1 MVGFEPLRTW
11 DEGVGVDFSESD
23 EHLAIRDAVRA
34 IGAEY
39 GHGYFARCTAEGRF
53 TDELWE
59 AVFSAGFGG
68 VNVPRR
74 YGGGDAGLQEM
85 AMVIEELAAQ
95 GCPLLFLIVA
105 GMCGPIIGD
114 FGTDG
119 QKDAWLPGLSAGR
132 TRMAFA
138 ITEADAGS
146 NATGIATTA
155 APHGDGWVIN
165 GAKQFITG
173 MDVADAVLVVAR
185 TGTGRNG
192 RGLLSLFI
200 VDTDASGL
208 EFSAIP
214 MEIKAP
220 DRQFSVFFD
229 DVAVPGDRLVGGV
242 PDQGLTQVFSG
253 LNPERVNVA
262 AQATGLGR
270 YFLDKAVDYAG
281 RREVWGVPIGAHQG
295 LAHPLAEVKVQ
306 LDLAR
311 LMASKAAWLFDR
323 RSPGAG
329 EAAAVAKIAAA
340 DAALFSLDQAVQV
353 HGGNAFASEYGLGD
367 LWGLTRLMRSAPV
380 SREMA
385 LNYLAQHS
393 LGLPRSY

>member
-1 MVGFEPLRTW
+1 
-11 DEGVGVDFSESD
+11 VDFGESD
-23 EHLAIRDAVRA
+23 EHLAIRAAVHA
-34 IGAEY
+34 IGAKF
-39 GHGYFARCTAEGRF
+39 GHGYFTRCTREGRF
-53 TDELWE
+53 TGELWE
-59 AVFSAGFGG
+59 AIFAAGFGG
-68 VNVPRR
+68 VNLPAR
-74 YGGGDAGLQEM
+74 YGGGGGGLAEM
-85 AMVIEELAAQ
+85 AIVIEELAAQ

-105 GMCGPIIGD
+105 GMCGPIISD
-114 FGTDG
+114 YGTDG
-119 QKDAWLPGLSAGR
+119 QRERWLPGLAGGR

-146 NATGIATTA
+146 NATNIATTA
-155 APHGDGWVIN
+155 TRDGDTWLIN

-173 MDVADAVLVVAR
+173 MDVAGTVLVVTR
-185 TGTGRNG
+185 TGTGRDG
-192 RGLLSLFI
+192 RGLLTLFI
-200 VDTDASGL
+200 VDTGEPGVTCAP
-208 EFSAIP
+208 IP

-229 DVAVPGDRLVGGV
+229 QVAVPGERLVGGV
-242 PDQGLTQVFSG
+242 PGQGLTQVFSG

-270 YFLDKAVDYAG
+270 YFLDKAVGYAG
-281 RREVWGVPIGAHQG
+281 QRQVWGVPIGAHQG
-295 LAHPLAEVKVQ
+295 VAHPLAEVKVQ

-329 EAAAVAKIAAA
+329 EAAAVAKLAAA
-340 DAALFSLDQAVQV
+340 DAALFALDQAVQV
-353 HGGNAFASEYGLGD
+353 HGGNAFASEYGLSD

-380 SREMA
+380 SREMV
-385 LNYLAQHS
+385 LNYVAQHS